1 MVVGWETKHG
11 SVQGVPGKW
20 TSLECELG
28 VADGQ
33 RTTPGSVPGVPEEK
47 KSGSGNVLGV
57 AGR

>member
-1 MVVGWETKHG
+1 MTKHG

-33 RTTPGSVPGVPEEK
+33 RSTPGSVPGVPGDK
-47 KSGSGNVLGV
+47 KSSSGSLLGA